1 MFSNESVTDSD
12 QHIQSFFRPVDP
24 ILQDSLFEKHKFSLN
39 KSTPYFCKRHR
50 IAQANLSLLAK
61 PDRVFFINPFD
72 DNKIL
77 VTTKEISD
85 FRNGS
90 AKMWILEKLESRI
103 DVDHPQIPKELKKPA

>member
-1 MFSNESVTDSD
+1 
-12 QHIQSFFRPVDP
+12 
-24 ILQDSLFEKHKFSLN
+24 
-39 KSTPYFCKRHR
+39 
-50 IAQANLSLLAK
+50 
-61 PDRVFFINPFD
+61 VFFINPFD

-103 DVDHPQIPKELKKPA
+103 DVDHPQICKELKKPA